1 MFWRT
6 WQWSAFVAVCV
17 IVLSATSAYFIL
29 EKEAQLDASV
39 KHFMSTP
46 TDNVVWGAEQF
57 RIELARMRAKVSAYG
72 DAYISYDPSTART
85 ASDILY
91 SRFETLSF
99 SLHNLNDNFKRD
111 LMAPSTY
118 DALRQNYLEL
128 DTQLNQF
135 FANPAPEHYGNLLN
149 YIDKTDVSAAIF
161 ASEILYA
168 SQQHAHELR
177 IDMLARAHDYKA
189 ALLLM
194 LVGSMVFIAVIW
206 LVNWKITEINKKLE
220 RAVKNADEAAHA
232 KAQFLSSMSH
242 EFRTPLNAI
251 SGYVQLIL
259 MKFSPD
265 HREEISSYE
274 QAIDQSVFYLVDLVD
289 QVLEL
294 DHLIHRDESII
305 IDRIDVKVMI
315 KNAVKLSA
323 RSAISKQ
330 ISIHQ
335 GFGDEPYEL
344 ETDSGMLMQVISCL
358 ISNAI
363 KYNHDDG
370 DVWIGCTE
378 KRDSV
383 TITIEDNG
391 IGIPKDKEKLL
402 FSPFERLG
410 REAGAISGSGTGLSI
425 SQQICTQLGMEVA
438 YERSRTGGCV
448 FKLDAPRRYI
458 PPKYRMGAPNTFIA
472 KPLTEIPS
480 QARTV

>member
-6 WQWSAFVAVCV
+6 WHWSAFVAVCV
-17 IVLSATSAYFIL
+17 IGLSATFAYFIL
-29 EKEAQLDASV
+29 KKEAELDASM
-39 KHFMSTP
+39 KHFTSTP
-46 TDNVVWGAEQF
+46 SDNVVWGAEQF
-57 RIELARMRAKVSAYG
+57 RIELAHVRAKVSAYG
-72 DAYISYDPSTART
+72 DAYISYQPAAAHT

-99 SLHNLNDNFKRD
+99 SLRNLNDHFKNE
-111 LMAPSTY
+111 LMVPSVY
-118 DALRQNYLEL
+118 DELQQNYLEL
-128 DTQLNQF
+128 DTELNQF
-135 FANPAPEHYGNLLN
+135 IARSEPDNYRNILN
-149 YIDKTDVSAAIF
+149 YIDNTDVSAAIF
-161 ASEILYA
+161 ASEVLHA
-168 SQQHAHELR
+168 SQRHAHELR
-177 IDMLARAHDYKA
+177 IDMLARAQDYKA

-206 LVNWKITEINKKLE
+206 LVNWKISEINKKLE
-220 RAVKNADEAAHA
+220 RAVQNADEAAQA

-265 HREEISSYE
+265 HRKEISSYE
-274 QAIDQSVFYLVDLVD
+274 QAIDQSVFCLVDLVD

-294 DHLIHRDESII
+294 DHLLHRDESII
-305 IDRIDVKVMI
+305 IDLIDVKVMI

-323 RSAISKQ
+323 RGAISKQ

-335 GFGDEPYEL
+335 GFGDESYEL
-344 ETDSGMLMQVISCL
+344 ETDSGMFMQVITCL

-370 DVWIGCTE
+370 DVWISCTE
-378 KRDSV
+378 SRDSV
-383 TITIEDNG
+383 TVTIEDNG
-391 IGIPKDKEKLL
+391 IGIPKGKEKLL

-410 REAGAISGSGTGLSI
+410 RESGAISGSGTGLSI
-425 SQQICTQLGMEVA
+425 SQQICIQLGMGVT

-448 FKLDAPRRYI
+448 FKLEVPRRYI
-458 PPKYRMGAPNTFIA
+458 PPKYRMGTPS
-472 KPLTEIPS
+472 PLSAEPLAELHS
-480 QARTV
+480 QVQTV